1 MYQHER
7 SLVQRMANRPFVLIG
22 VNSDRDKEK
31 LKTRMEEEEITWRS
45 FWNGELGTGGPISK
59 KWNISGWPSM
69 YIVDHKGIIRHK
81 SVGSPGAE
89 TVDKW
94 IDALVEAAEAE

>member
-1 MYQHER
+1 
-7 SLVQRMANRPFVLIG
+7 
-22 VNSDRDKEK
+22 
-31 LKTRMEEEEITWRS
+31 MEEEEITWRS
-45 FWNGELGTGGPISK
+45 FWNGEEGTGGPISK

>member
-1 MYQHER
+1 MYPHER
-7 SLVQRMANRPFVLIG
+7 SLVERMANRPFALIG

-31 LKTRMEEEEITWRS
+31 LKERMKEEEITWRS
-45 FWNGELGTGGPISK
+45 FWNGEQGTGGPISQ

-81 SVGSPGAE
+81 SVGSPGEE

-94 IDALVEAAEAE
+94 VDALVEAAETE